1 MWPVA
6 SMPATIPS
14 TIAAWA
20 ARRPSPSRT
29 GGGADRLGE
38 AVRDT
43 DQEPYLDRQP
53 DLRLVVLKGVAAR
66 VVELGAAH
74 IGVAIDE
81 DALPRHLDVLE
92 PNERIVLVEARGERI
107 VGLRRRGRLVGF
119 ARQDLEARR
128 RHRNGEGEGEV
139 FLARPQRLQVGAQQ
153 LGG

>member
-29 GGGADRLGE
+29 GGIADRLGE
-38 AVRDT
+38 AVRDP

-53 DLRLVVLKGVAAR
+53 DLRLVVLKGVAER

-74 IGVAIDE
+74 IGVAVDE
-81 DALPRHLDVLE
+81 DALPRPPDVLE
-92 PNERIVLVEARGERI
+92 PNDGVVLVEARREGI
-107 VGLRRRGRLVGF
+107 VG
-119 ARQDLEARR
+119 A
-128 RHRNGEGEGEV
+128 
-139 FLARPQRLQVGAQQ
+139 
-153 LGG
+153 